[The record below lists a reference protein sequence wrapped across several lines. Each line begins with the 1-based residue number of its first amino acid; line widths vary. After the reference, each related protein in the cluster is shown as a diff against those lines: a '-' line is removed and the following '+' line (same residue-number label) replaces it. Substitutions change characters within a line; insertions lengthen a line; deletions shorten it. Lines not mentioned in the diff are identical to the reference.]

1 MSKSARTLQPSGR
14 HFAVF
19 QLCAFVI
26 TTLQYFAE
34 HLRTTRITNSD
45 IVMNSDIEKRM
56 IIAGN
61 SKDKNGNGNTTLR
74 VLQTIFL
81 Q

>member
-1 MSKSARTLQPSGR
+1 M
-14 HFAVF
+14 
-19 QLCAFVI
+19 
-26 TTLQYFAE
+26 
-34 HLRTTRITNSD
+34 NSD

-74 VLQTIFL
+74 VL
-81 Q
+81 